1 MFGISLKRRRARGL
15 AALYVVES
23 LVVGDEVGQVDGL
36 AGGGDGPSGCG
47 GIESH
52 CVRARDSLSGVRTR
66 TPPGQRD
73 SLLVRVRGRAERETE
88 RERRSCST
96 SRFDS
101 PPAEQ
106 ISRASRAERTSDPL
120 PCSAGTTLGPAR
132 ISDRMLTTLSS
143 PLLVVVSLSHVRD
156 HSRSEYD
163 RGVSFPSLSPV
174 LAESSQ
180 SEPRAGFLLVQPLH
194 LPPGLV

>member
-1 MFGISLKRRRARGL
+1 M
-15 AALYVVES
+15 VES

-36 AGGGDGPSGCG
+36 AVGGDGPSGCG

-66 TPPGQRD
+66 IQPGQRD
-73 SLLVRVRGRAERETE
+73 SLLVRVRGRAERESE
-88 RERRSCST
+88 RVTMTLLFPPLASTARQRS
-96 SRFDS
+96 
-101 PPAEQ
+101 

-132 ISDRMLTTLSS
+132 IGDCMLTTLSS
-143 PLLVVVSLSHVRD
+143 PLLVVVSLSHVRH